1 MTNKFISWVRN
12 ESPPFEQSPI
22 CTVLPVFHLFQ
33 GGIVTFLQGTATILL
48 FGIKVRTGAGMELWS
63 ANTPCQM
70 SQGLLRVLDL
80 SCKWSRIIR
89 GNGGSIIFS
98 FYIKFLLIV
107 NKNKGWAQCLD
118 KKLHVLSYHYLGAFH
133 GPVTF
138 IISIVGN
145 LLLIC
150 SGSVMILFR

>member
-33 GGIVTFLQGTATILL
+33 GGIATFLQGTATILL

-118 KKLHVLSYHYLGAFH
+118 KKTTCFV
-133 GPVTF
+133 
-138 IISIVGN
+138 ISLFRSFPWASNIHNFDSWKLVVN
-145 LLLIC
+145 LLWECHDFI
-150 SGSVMILFR
+150 